1 MPIMTGSI
9 PPTRKGTKVKIQP
22 TRSAADDDA
31 ALAEIEG
38 LIGAEPAS
46 PEADALE
53 VLVVLVEAYEAVHW
67 RVDAP
72 DPVALIEHVM
82 EARGYRQK
90 DLAAVVGSQPRAS
103 EVLSRRR
110 RLTLPMIRALSSA
123 WKLPVETLVG
133 EYELIHQP

>member
-1 MPIMTGSI
+1 MPTMTGSM
-9 PPTRKGTKVKIQP
+9 PRTRKGTKVKIQP
-22 TRSAADDDA
+22 IRSEADYDS
-31 ALAEIEG
+31 ALAAIDG
-38 LIGAEPAS
+38 LMGAAPDS

-72 DPVALIEHVM
+72 DPVTLIEHVM

-133 EYELIHQP
+133 EYELVHQP

>member
-1 MPIMTGSI
+1 MPTVTGSM
-9 PPTRKGTKVKIQP
+9 PRTRKGTKVKIQP
-22 TRSAADDDA
+22 IRSEADYDA
-31 ALAEIEG
+31 ALAAIDG
-38 LIGAEPAS
+38 LMGAAPDS

-72 DPVALIEHVM
+72 DPAALIEHVM

-103 EVLSRRR
+103 EMLSR
-110 RLTLPMIRALSSA
+110 RLTLPMIRALSPA

-133 EYELIHQP
+133 EYELIHQR